1 MFVCGLGFDI
11 CDSGFYDFFKWQ
23 HSYDQMTMAAVRLQ
37 HLTKTFGDAV
47 AVRDLS
53 VEIKDGEFFSI
64 LGPSGCG
71 KTTTLRLIAGF
82 DAPTSGSIY
91 FDEQEVT
98 TLRPNQRNT
107 GMVFQNYA
115 LFPHMTVRENVAFGL
130 RARRMEAEKIQARVK
145 ETLAL
150 VEMQDYLDRP
160 VTQLSG
166 GQQQRVALARALAVQ
181 PSILLLDEPLSNLD
195 AQLRRS
201 TRHELKS
208 LQRRLGITAIY
219 VTHDQE
225 EAFSLSDRILVM
237 HRGAAQQI
245 GAPEE
250 IYFSPAS
257 SFVMSFIGHCNFLEG
272 RISEINDKLI
282 WVRCDSWK
290 LSVLSSTARGE
301 FKQGDAVIVAFRPH
315 DVTLHA
321 EAGRRKNPVSVQ
333 LQFAEFAG
341 GYWDATFL
349 LGGHLCRAHLS
360 PEAAHALELHLPFN
374 EKRLWMTVPQ
384 EKIIIFGE

>member
-1 MFVCGLGFDI
+1 
-11 CDSGFYDFFKWQ
+11 
-23 HSYDQMTMAAVRLQ
+23 MAAVRLQ
-37 HLTKTFGDAV
+37 RLSKTFDDNIV
-47 AVRDLS
+47 VRDLS
-53 VEIKDGEFFSI
+53 VEIRDGEFFSI

-71 KTTTLRLIAGF
+71 KTTTLRMIAGF
-82 DAPTSGSIY
+82 DDPSAGSIY
-91 FDEQEVT
+91 FDERDVT
-98 TLRPNQRNT
+98 RLPANVRNT

-115 LFPHMTVRENVAFGL
+115 LFPHMTVYENVAFGL
-130 RARRMEAEKIQARVK
+130 RARKMNSGLMQTRVR

-150 VEMQDYLDRP
+150 VGMEDLINRP

-201 TRHELKS
+201 TRQELKR
-208 LQRRLGITAIY
+208 LQKQLGITTIY

-225 EAFSLSDRILVM
+225 EALSLSDRILVM
-237 HRGAAQQI
+237 HRGEVQQI

-257 SFVMSFIGHCNFLEG
+257 AFVMSFIGACNFLKG
-272 RISEINDKLI
+272 RISEIDGKLI
-282 WVRCDSWK
+282 WASGEGWRF
-290 LSVLSSTARGE
+290 SVLSSKARRE

-321 EAGRRKNPVSVQ
+321 DAASRDNQVSAQ

-341 GYWDATFL
+341 SFWDMTLL
-349 LGGHLCRAHLS
+349 LGDHLCRAHLS
-360 PEAAHALELHLPFN
+360 PDAAHALELHLPFN
-374 EKRLWMTVPQ
+374 EKRLWMTIPQ
-384 EKIIIFGE
+384 EKLSIFVE

>member
-1 MFVCGLGFDI
+1 
-11 CDSGFYDFFKWQ
+11 
-23 HSYDQMTMAAVRLQ
+23 MAALRLQ
-37 HLTKTFGDAV
+37 HLSKNFGDNI

-53 VEIKDGEFFSI
+53 VEIEDGEFFSI

-71 KTTTLRLIAGF
+71 KTTTLRMIAGF
-82 DAPTSGSIY
+82 DAPLSGSIH
-91 FDEQEVT
+91 FDERDVT
-98 TLRPNQRNT
+98 ALPANARNT

-115 LFPHMTVRENVAFGL
+115 LFPHMTVYENVAFGL
-130 RARRMEAEKIQARVK
+130 RARKMDTGLMQTRVR

-150 VEMQDYLDRP
+150 VEMEEFLNRP

-201 TRHELKS
+201 TRHELRR
-208 LQRRLGITAIY
+208 LQKQLGITTIY

-225 EAFSLSDRILVM
+225 EALSLSDRVLVM
-237 HRGAAQQI
+237 HRGEAQQI

-257 SFVMSFIGHCNFLEG
+257 SFVMSFIGNCNFLNG
-272 RISEINDKLI
+272 RISEIDGKLI
-282 WVRCDSWK
+282 WVNGEGWK
-290 LSVLSSTARGE
+290 LSVLSSKARGE

-321 EAGRRKNPVSVQ
+321 EAGSRNNQVLAQ

-341 GYWDATFL
+341 SYWDATLL

-360 PEAAHALELHLPFN
+360 PDAAHAFGLHLPFK
-374 EKRLWMTVPQ
+374 EKRLWLSVPN
-384 EKIIIFGE
+384 EKIGVFAE